1 MPSSAMRGRDLRRIR
16 TKLGL
21 SQRAFANQLGLTA
34 NHVSRLERDVV
45 AITQTVARF
54 VRLLEK
60 QGGRR

>member
-1 MPSSAMRGRDLRRIR
+1 MRGRDLRRIR

-21 SQRAFANQLGLTA
+21 SQQAFAKQLGLTA
-34 NHVSRLERDVV
+34 NHVSRLERGVV

-60 QGGRR
+60 QGGRQ